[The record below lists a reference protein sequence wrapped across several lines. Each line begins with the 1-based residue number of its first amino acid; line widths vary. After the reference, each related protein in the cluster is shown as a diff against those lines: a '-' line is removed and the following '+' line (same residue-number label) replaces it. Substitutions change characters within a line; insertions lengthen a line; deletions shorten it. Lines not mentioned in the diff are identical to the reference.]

1 MTRSP
6 ATGAAKKA
14 PVAFYFPGPSGSH
27 ISTPRSN
34 SASNGTLMKKSSIL
48 MFVAVALV
56 CSSLPAFA
64 ANKDMIQLQTQVQAL
79 QEQMARMQQSFDE
92 RMGVMRNLVEQT
104 TDNVNKMSVS
114 VDNLNKSLQQQNAD
128 AAGRLDQVSGQVQSL
143 HDSVDELK
151 ARMTNVSKQ
160 LSDMAAS
167 QQNANPN
174 GNLNQAPPP
183 GGAANIQAPPAD
195 VLYNNAL
202 RDYNAAKYQ
211 LAQQEF
217 ADYLKFYGNTDLA
230 GNAQFYVAEIEYR
243 QGNYQ
248 QAVTE
253 YDKVLEQ
260 YPGGNK
266 APAAQLKKGFA
277 LLESG
282 QKDAGVKELQSLIAR
297 YPRAPEAAQ
306 AKDRLRK
313 AGAAPSTASRKP
325 GAARPR

>member
-1 MTRSP
+1 
-6 ATGAAKKA
+6 
-14 PVAFYFPGPSGSH
+14 
-27 ISTPRSN
+27 
-34 SASNGTLMKKSSIL
+34 MKKSLIL
-48 MFVAVALV
+48 TFAFFIAAGT
-56 CSSLPAFA
+56 SLPAFA
-64 ANKDMIQLQTQVQAL
+64 VSKDMIQLQTQVQAL

-104 TDNVNKMSVS
+104 TDNINKMSVS
-114 VDNLNKSLQQQNAD
+114 VDTLNKSLQQQNAD

-151 ARMTNVSKQ
+151 ARMNNVSKQ

-174 GNLNQAPPP
+174 GNLNQGPPP
-183 GGAANIQAPPAD
+183 GGANIQAPPAD

>member
-1 MTRSP
+1 
-6 ATGAAKKA
+6 
-14 PVAFYFPGPSGSH
+14 
-27 ISTPRSN
+27 
-34 SASNGTLMKKSSIL
+34 MKKSLIFT
-48 MFVAVALV
+48 FVVLLALGT
-56 CSSLPAFA
+56 SLPAFA

-104 TDNVNKMSVS
+104 TDNINKMSVS

-151 ARMTNVSKQ
+151 ARMNNVSKQ

-167 QQNANPN
+167 QQNLNPN
-174 GNLNQAPPP
+174 GNAGQAPPP

-195 VLYNNAL
+195 ILYNNAL

-230 GNAQFYVAEIEYR
+230 GNAQFYIAEIEYR

-282 QKDAGVKELQSLIAR
+282 QKDPGVKELQSLIAR

-313 AGAAPSTASRKP
+313 AGVGSTASRKP
-325 GAARPR
+325 SATRQ

>member
-1 MTRSP
+1 
-6 ATGAAKKA
+6 
-14 PVAFYFPGPSGSH
+14 
-27 ISTPRSN
+27 
-34 SASNGTLMKKSSIL
+34 
-48 MFVAVALV
+48 
-56 CSSLPAFA
+56 
-64 ANKDMIQLQTQVQAL
+64 
-79 QEQMARMQQSFDE
+79 
-92 RMGVMRNLVEQT
+92 
-104 TDNVNKMSVS
+104 
-114 VDNLNKSLQQQNAD
+114 
-128 AAGRLDQVSGQVQSL
+128 
-143 HDSVDELK
+143 
-151 ARMTNVSKQ
+151 
-160 LSDMAAS
+160 
-167 QQNANPN
+167 
-174 GNLNQAPPP
+174 
-183 GGAANIQAPPAD
+183 

-313 AGAAPSTASRKP
+313 AGVGSTASRKP
-325 GAARPR
+325 SASRQ

>member
-1 MTRSP
+1 
-6 ATGAAKKA
+6 
-14 PVAFYFPGPSGSH
+14 
-27 ISTPRSN
+27 
-34 SASNGTLMKKSSIL
+34 MKKSLIL
-48 MFVAVALV
+48 ACAFFFVAGV
-56 CSSLPAFA
+56 SLPAFA

-151 ARMTNVSKQ
+151 ARLNNVSKQ
-160 LSDMAAS
+160 LSDMAAG

-174 GNLNQAPPP
+174 GSQPP

-217 ADYLKFYGNTDLA
+217 SDYLKFYGNTDLA
-230 GNAQFYVAEIEYR
+230 GNAQFYIAEIEYR

-266 APAAQLKKGFA
+266 APSAQLKKGFA

-313 AGAAPSTASRKP
+313 AGAAPSAASRKP